1 MTKAIHEMEANPS
14 RYQFDLQFKLA
25 SGFVGSSGKLNK
37 IVVHDSYHTAP
48 LPQCDGVVS
57 ELKKQT
63 SSKKRFVKDI
73 RSSIEKLFDE
83 DEEISALF
91 DFKA

>member
-1 MTKAIHEMEANPS
+1 MEANPS
-14 RYQFDLQFKLA
+14 LYQFDLQFKLA

-57 ELKKQT
+57 ELKNKPPA
-63 SSKKRFVKDI
+63 KRD
-73 RSSIEKLFDE
+73 L
-83 DEEISALF
+83 
-91 DFKA
+91 